1 MCVCVCAL
9 ALVSQLCLTFCNP
22 LDCRLPSS
30 SVHGILQARMLEWI
44 AIPFSRESSWPRDGT
59 QVSCITSKLFSVW
72 GSTIEEIETKCYW
85 APKSSWVK
93 LPSQRRA
100 QFEGKST
107 AEKWADAPGTAIL
120 SEAMPTQFT
129 QEFTALACGAKSISR
144 VTVVFNV
151 NTSQLTNGWTPE
163 MHLLV
168 KCLVLRL
175 HTSFF
180 TGDEVLR
187 SAHKGQLKP

>member
-1 MCVCVCAL
+1 M
-9 ALVSQLCLTFCNP
+9 
-22 LDCRLPSS
+22 
-30 SVHGILQARMLEWI
+30 
-44 AIPFSRESSWPRDGT
+44 
-59 QVSCITSKLFSVW
+59 
-72 GSTIEEIETKCYW
+72 
-85 APKSSWVK
+85 K

-151 NTSQLTNGWTPE
+151 NTSQLTNG
-163 MHLLV
+163 
-168 KCLVLRL
+168 
-175 HTSFF
+175 
-180 TGDEVLR
+180 
-187 SAHKGQLKP
+187 